1 MGVVANETRSGGTD
15 VSNVYLHFNGT
26 CRQTF
31 EFYRSLF
38 GGDFD
43 LITTFGEG
51 PPDFTPPEDERDNV
65 MHVSYRIGDV
75 VLMGSDTP
83 STFGPPT
90 VMGNNFSLSYA
101 PNGKEEVDDMFVKL
115 SEGGTVTMPPADMFW
130 GAYFG
135 SCTDKFGVN
144 WMLNFE
150 NA

>member
-1 MGVVANETRSGGTD
+1 MSL
-15 VSNVYLHFNGT
+15 NVYLHFNGT
-26 CRQTF
+26 CGQAF
-31 EFYRSLF
+31 EFYRSIF

-51 PPDFTPPEDERDNV
+51 PPEFTPLENERDNV
-65 MHVSYRIGDV
+65 MHVSYRIGDM

-101 PNGKEEVDDMFVKL
+101 PNSKEEMDDMFAKL
-115 SEGGTVTMPPADMFW
+115 SEGGTVTMPSADMFW